1 MIKGLWQFFNDV
13 LNLLFGLKLWFIFNV
28 LHVEHLFNLRLSGSD
43 RLPNNF
49 LEKFTGL

>member
-13 LNLLFGLKLWFIFNV
+13 LNLFFSLKLWFLFNI
-28 LHVEHLFNLRLSGSD
+28 LHVEHFFDLRLSGSD